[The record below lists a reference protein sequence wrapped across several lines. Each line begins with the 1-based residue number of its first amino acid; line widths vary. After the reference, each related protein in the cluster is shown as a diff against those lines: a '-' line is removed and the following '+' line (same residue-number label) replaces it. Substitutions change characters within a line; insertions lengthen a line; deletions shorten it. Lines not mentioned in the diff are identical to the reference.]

1 MSEDLNGNGLFFS
14 QPATVMSAHDVEEI
28 HQLTLDILSGKGILI
43 HLPEAREILSRQG
56 ARLDGEV
63 VFLDEPVVDK
73 LMGTAPDSFEMKGRD
88 SSLPPLV
95 FGKGQTR
102 PVVCPGNGTL
112 SVIESDGRKRPGT
125 IEDFDNITRLCQTS
139 HLVDMVGAIPI
150 EPSGMPDK
158 SKHLHLLRHLMRYS
172 HKPLIGVA
180 TDPEETR
187 QSFTLLEMVYGNGF
201 LKENH
206 VIAYSVNPTSPL
218 GFDPL
223 ACQTLITYAEHR
235 QVLFI
240 LPGPMAGLTAP
251 LDMYGMLAVINAE
264 NLAGICLTQAVSP
277 GTPVV
282 YSSGAMTSDM
292 RWANTITAAPEGT
305 LIGMACM
312 QMARYYN
319 LPSRAMAGLSEAKQ
333 ADFQAGMETMQNY
346 LSHVMAGVGVVNECL
361 GVLDSIMSTSFE
373 KWILDEELINRVEL
387 LNRGMG
393 RFDRQ
398 SVFNMIQNV
407 DHMGTYL
414 MERAVFENCHKV
426 WRPNVSFWQP
436 YDMWAKKRETL
447 LQRAKDIF
455 NERIE
460 SVKTPLLEPGL
471 DNELNAYIQSL

>member
-1 MSEDLNGNGLFFS
+1 MSEDINGNGLFFS
-14 QPATVMSAHDVEEI
+14 RPATVMSAHDVEEI

-43 HLPEAREILSRQG
+43 HLPEAREILSRHG

-73 LMGTAPDSFEMKGRD
+73 LMGTAPESFEMKGRD
-88 SSLPPLV
+88 SGLPPLV

-139 HLVDMVGAIPI
+139 SVVDMVGSVPV
-150 EPSGMPDK
+150 EPSDLPPA
-158 SKHLHLLRHLMRYS
+158 SRHLHLLRHLMRYS

-187 QSFTLLEMVYGNGF
+187 QSFTLLEMVYGDGF

-206 VIAYSVNPTSPL
+206 LIAYSVNPTSPL

-223 ACQTLITYAEHR
+223 ACQTLMAYAGHR

-264 NLAGICLTQAVSP
+264 NLAGICLAQAVSP
-277 GTPVV
+277 GTPIV

-333 ADFQAGMETMQNY
+333 TDFQAGMETMQNY

-373 KWILDEELINRVEL
+373 KWILDEEVISRVARM
-387 LNRGMG
+387 NRGLG
-393 RFDRQ
+393 DLDRDG
-398 SVFNMIQNV
+398 VFKAIQKV

-414 MERAVFENCHKV
+414 LEPSVFENCHKI
-426 WRPNVSFWQP
+426 WQPGVSFWQP
-436 YDMWAKKRETL
+436 YDMWADKRESIL
-447 LQRAKDIF
+447 EKAGSIF
-455 NERIE
+455 QERIAALE
-460 SVKTPLLEPGL
+460 DPLLDPLL
-471 DNELNAYIQSL
+471 DADLGAYIETL